1 VVTLN
6 LTINYANAGTDV
18 ITACDSLTWID
29 GITYTASTN
38 TPTFTLT
45 NYLGC
50 DSVVTLNLTINYA
63 NNGIQTTTVCNTYTW
78 SANNT
83 TYTLSG
89 TYTATLINYLGCD
102 SVVTLILTINAN
114 TGSQTNTA
122 CNSYTWSANNTTY
135 TLSGTYTA
143 TLTNYL
149 GCDSVVTLNLTI
161 NYANT
166 GTDLITACDNYTWI
180 DGITYTASTNTPI
193 FTLTNYSGCDS
204 TVTLNLT
211 IKPSPTLS
219 LIKADDKCGENTGSV
234 RAIAGSDN
242 PPITYLWNT
251 GSTDSSV
258 SNIPA
263 GIYKVTINDASGCAK
278 TDSVEVLDECLLFIP
293 NVFTPNADSKNDL
306 FVIKGLNGS
315 GNILLIFNRWGSKIY
330 ENFDYKNNWD
340 GTILNGIPASNGTY
354 YYVFVTHKK
363 QEFTGFFTL
372 LR

>member
-1 VVTLN
+1 
-6 LTINYANAGTDV
+6 
-18 ITACDSLTWID
+18 
-29 GITYTASTN
+29 
-38 TPTFTLT
+38 
-45 NYLGC
+45 
-50 DSVVTLNLTINYA
+50 
-63 NNGIQTTTVCNTYTW
+63 
-78 SANNT
+78 
-83 TYTLSG
+83 
-89 TYTATLINYLGCD
+89 
-102 SVVTLILTINAN
+102 
-114 TGSQTNTA
+114 
-122 CNSYTWSANNTTY
+122 
-135 TLSGTYTA
+135 
-143 TLTNYL
+143 
-149 GCDSVVTLNLTI
+149 VVTLNLTI